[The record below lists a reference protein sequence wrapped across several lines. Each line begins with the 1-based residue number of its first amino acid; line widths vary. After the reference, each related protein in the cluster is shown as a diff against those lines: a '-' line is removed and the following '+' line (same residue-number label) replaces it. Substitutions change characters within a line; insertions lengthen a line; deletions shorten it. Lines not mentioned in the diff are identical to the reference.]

1 MRLRTFACSGA
12 LLTAAAAAHAQAS
25 GLDTGLD
32 TGAGLGP
39 FLGACFAGG
48 LASLLTPCV
57 FPMIPVTVSYFSKRT
72 DGSAMPAAAAY
83 AAGIASTFA
92 VLGILAAVLF
102 GATGISNF
110 AANPWV
116 NLALG
121 LLFVVLAFNLFGLF
135 EIQAPTGLT
144 TALAKNTGR
153 AGLLGPLLMGA
164 AFALTSFTC
173 TMPIAAALL
182 AAAARGSLL
191 YPTLGMAAYGA
202 AFALPFFLL
211 ALFPSAIS
219 RMPKSGDWLASV
231 KPVLAF
237 VELAAAVKF
246 FSNADLGWTAGWIT
260 KPVFLA
266 LWTAI
271 FAMLA
276 GYLVGLPEALRTVG
290 WSRRL
295 FGFATL
301 AACASL
307 LSGLNG
313 RKLDLIDPFL
323 PPDPYPA
330 HGASA
335 RPDPGAA
342 SGPVHAATFE
352 GALDLARRGGKTVFV
367 DFTGVT
373 CANCRYMEKNIFPVP
388 EVAKALEE
396 LVQVQLYTDRP
407 TDEDRANQK
416 LQGRLAGNQ
425 ALPTYVLV
433 RPDGTVI
440 DKFEGATRN
449 PREFA
454 DFLRKGAR

>member
-1 MRLRTFACSGA
+1 MRLRTLACSGA
-12 LLTAAAAAHAQAS
+12 LLAAAGAANAQGTDLNA
-25 GLDTGLD
+25 
-32 TGAGLGP
+32 GAGLGP

-72 DGSAMPAAAAY
+72 DGSAVPAAVAY
-83 AAGIASTFA
+83 ALGIASTFA
-92 VLGILAAVLF
+92 VLGILAAALF

-135 EIQAPTGLT
+135 EVQVPAGLT
-144 TALAKNTGR
+144 TALAKNSGK
-153 AGLLGPLLMGA
+153 AGLIGPVFMGA

-211 ALFPSAIS
+211 ALFPSAVS
-219 RMPKSGDWLASV
+219 RMPRSGDWLASV

-237 VELAAAVKF
+237 IELAAAVKF
-246 FSNADLGWTAGWIT
+246 FSNADLGWGAGWIT

-271 FAMLA
+271 FAMLS

-290 WSRRL
+290 WPRRL

-301 AACASL
+301 AACVSL

-323 PPDPYPA
+323 PPDPYPT
-330 HGASA
+330 HTASA
-335 RPDPGAA
+335 KPVRGDA
-342 SGPVHAATFE
+342 SGPVHAVTFE
-352 GALDLARRGGKTVFV
+352 EALEFARRGGKTIFV

-373 CANCRYMEKNIFPVP
+373 CANCRYMEKNVFPVP
-388 EVAKALEE
+388 EVAKALEG

-416 LQGRLAGNQ
+416 LQGKLAGNQ

-454 DFLRKGAR
+454 EFLRKAAN